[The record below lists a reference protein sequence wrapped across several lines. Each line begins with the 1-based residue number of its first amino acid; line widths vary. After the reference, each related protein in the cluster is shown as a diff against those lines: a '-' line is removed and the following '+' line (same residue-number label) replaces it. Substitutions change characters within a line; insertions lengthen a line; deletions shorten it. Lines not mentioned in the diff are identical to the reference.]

1 MSTAQIKNTISARI
15 TEYEIPPIRDA
26 LILGREAP
34 IGCHAV
40 RRALSLLVKSP
51 FAHIELDD
59 DIIADVLIR
68 ESLLRRLPQEQ
79 LVSFVLEHI
88 KPMMGVDEV
97 LQLNLEVE
105 VNVATGPT

>member
-1 MSTAQIKNTISARI
+1 MAQAQIKNTLSARI

-26 LILGREAP
+26 LVLGREAP

-40 RRALSLLVKSP
+40 RRALSLLVKAP

-59 DIIADVLIR
+59 ETISDILIR
-68 ESLLRRLPQEQ
+68 ESLLRRMPREQ
-79 LVSFVLEHI
+79 VIAFVLDHI

-105 VNVATGPT
+105 VNVTTGPT